1 MKRIPSVAWAFFG
14 LAVVIYLVYLLNRGV
29 YVGSD
34 ARLNMAPVEVFALEN
49 GRSPTTEELLALPTS
64 RLTDAQIVA
73 IAQAHGRTE
82 QLVYAKLCRYL
93 HLTGIS
99 ISLGFDGFGRRSSA
113 YPDNLFCP
121 PLKNSN

>member
-1 MKRIPSVAWAFFG
+1 MSPI
-14 LAVVIYLVYLLNRGV
+14 
-29 YVGSD
+29 
-34 ARLNMAPVEVFALEN
+34 EVFTLEN
-49 GRSPTTEELLALPTS
+49 GRSPNPAEFDALPS

-82 QLVYAKLCRYL
+82 QLVYVKLCKYL

-99 ISLGFDGFGRRSSA
+99 TSLGFDGLGRQSSA

-121 PLKNSN
+121 PLKKSN